1 MILERIQ
8 QVLEKLV
15 RKFNIKETYID
26 KYDLWLVISAAAA
39 FLVLST
45 ANRLKYCIPEKLVFG
60 CDMILPIK
68 HKVD

>member
-15 RKFNIKETYID
+15 RTFNIKETYID
-26 KYDLWLVISAAAA
+26 EYDLWLVISAAAA

-45 ANRLKYCIPEKLVFG
+45 ANRLKYCSPEKIVLG